1 MTTQTVAPPRR
12 AATANITSATAN
24 IAAARAVAVAQTP
37 DAVAARQKMTI
48 RLGQDAVRYARNGD
62 WERARDANCAIL
74 RQQPDDCEAANRLAK
89 ALMELG
95 DLAHARPVLLTLC
108 QRFPGNAI
116 ARKNLARLQKLE
128 SSSSSSSAA
137 SAAAAVAITP
147 RPPATG
153 RADFPGNFPAGSFI
167 EEGGKSCSTTLRR
180 YPETTALAPVDAG
193 AALTLHPEPSGV
205 SVATAAGQRLGN
217 IEPRLARRLRQLMTG
232 GNRYAAMA
240 VHASDDAISLIIR
253 ETYRHPA
260 LRNIVSFP
268 AAMRTATAT
277 PTAPASD
284 ELAIAENGAE
294 YRAGTPESDANEPAD
309 FAPDDD
315 SDNDNEAAAVAVL
328 ADDIDDDPDADSDTD
343 PGAADDDADSIPV
356 LDTDDAET
364 QPLPAFVRTDDPDWE

>member
-1 MTTQTVAPPRR
+1 MITQTVAPPRR
-12 AATANITSATAN
+12 TTATA
-24 IAAARAVAVAQTP
+24 AAAIPVARPP
-37 DAVAARQKMTI
+37 DNAVAARQKMTI

-137 SAAAAVAITP
+137 SAAAVAITP
-147 RPPATG
+147 RAPATG

-180 YPETTALAPVDAG
+180 YPETAALAPVDAG

-205 SVATAAGQRLGN
+205 SVATADGQRLGN

-232 GNRYAAMA
+232 GNRYAAIA

-277 PTAPASD
+277 PTAPESD
-284 ELAIAENGAE
+284 ALAIAENGAE
-294 YRAGTPESDANEPAD
+294 YNAGAPENDANEPAD

-315 SDNDNEAAAVAVL
+315 SDNEAAAVAVL
-328 ADDIDDDPDADSDTD
+328 AGDIDDDPDADSDTD
-343 PGAADDDADSIPV
+343 PGAADADTIPV

>member
-1 MTTQTVAPPRR
+1 MITQTVAAPRR
-12 AATANITSATAN
+12 TTATA
-24 IAAARAVAVAQTP
+24 AAAIPVARPP
-37 DAVAARQKMTI
+37 DNTVAARQKMTI

-137 SAAAAVAITP
+137 SAAAVAITP

-205 SVATAAGQRLGN
+205 SVATADGQRLGS

-232 GNRYAAMA
+232 GNRYAAIA

-277 PTAPASD
+277 STPTAPVSD
-284 ELAIAENGAE
+284 ELTVAENGADYNAE
-294 YRAGTPESDANEPAD
+294 YRTGAPESDANEPTD

-315 SDNDNEAAAVAVL
+315 SDNDNESEAAAVAVL
-328 ADDIDDDPDADSDTD
+328 AGDIDDDPDADNDA
-343 PGAADDDADSIPV
+343 GAADADTIPV
-356 LDTDDAET
+356 LDTDDSET

>member
-1 MTTQTVAPPRR
+1 MITQTVAPPRR
-12 AATANITSATAN
+12 TATTTAVAN
-24 IAAARAVAVAQTP
+24 AAAIPVARPP
-37 DAVAARQKMTI
+37 DNAVAARQKMTI
-48 RLGQDAVRYARNGD
+48 RLGQDAVRYARSGD

-128 SSSSSSSAA
+128 SSSSSSA
-137 SAAAAVAITP
+137 SAAAVASTP
-147 RPPATG
+147 RAPAAG
-153 RADFPGNFPAGSFI
+153 RADLAGNFPAGSFI

-180 YPETTALAPVDAG
+180 YPETAALTPVDAG

-205 SVATAAGQRLGN
+205 SVATAAGQRLGS

-232 GNRYAAMA
+232 GNRYTAIA
-240 VHASDDAISLIIR
+240 VHASDDALSLIIR

-268 AAMRTATAT
+268 AAMRTAAAT

-284 ELAIAENGAE
+284 EIAVAENGAE
-294 YRAGTPESDANEPAD
+294 YRAGAPESDANEPTD

-328 ADDIDDDPDADSDTD
+328 ADEIDDDPDADSDTD
-343 PGAADDDADSIPV
+343 PGAADTIPV

-364 QPLPAFVRTDDPDWE
+364 QPLPSFVRTDDPDWE

>member
-1 MTTQTVAPPRR
+1 MITQTVAPPRR
-12 AATANITSATAN
+12 TTATTTAVAN
-24 IAAARAVAVAQTP
+24 AAAIPVARPP
-37 DAVAARQKMTI
+37 DNAVAARQKMTI
-48 RLGQDAVRYARNGD
+48 RLGQDAVRYARSGD

-128 SSSSSSSAA
+128 SSA
-137 SAAAAVAITP
+137 SPVAVAP
-147 RPPATG
+147 RPPAAG
-153 RADFPGNFPAGSFI
+153 HADLVGNFPAGSFI

-180 YPETTALAPVDAG
+180 YPETAALATVDAG
-193 AALTLHPEPSGV
+193 DALTLHPEPSGV
-205 SVATAAGQRLGN
+205 SVATADGRRLGN

-232 GNRYAAMA
+232 GNRYTAMA
-240 VHASDDAISLIIR
+240 VHANDDAISLIIR

-284 ELAIAENGAE
+284 EIAVAETGAD
-294 YRAGTPESDANEPAD
+294 YTTGIPESDVAEPAD

-315 SDNDNEAAAVAVL
+315 SDNDNESEAAAVAVI
-328 ADDIDDDPDADSDTD
+328 AGDIDDEDPDSDD
-343 PGAADDDADSIPV
+343 DAGAAAADSIPV